1 MSVKERIKLFAKS
14 KNISIREFE
23 RVTGL
28 NYGYV
33 NAIRVSMQPDKI
45 EGIASHF
52 KDLNVEWLLTGK
64 GEMLINEETE
74 SSTSFDGNSDTNY
87 MDIIKSQQRTIDTLS
102 QTIASQQRMIEDM
115 YSKKDTADIA

>member
-1 MSVKERIKLFAKS
+1 MSVKERIKQFAKA

-45 EGIASHF
+45 DSIASYF
-52 KDLNVEWLLTGK
+52 KDLNIEWLLTGK
-64 GEMLINEETE
+64 GEMLINEGAE
-74 SSTSFDGNSDTNY
+74 SNITTVSNNIVMPREVFDE
-87 MDIIKSQQRTIDTLS
+87 IIRLNKIIESQQRTIES
-102 QTIASQQRMIEDM
+102 MQ
-115 YSKKDTADIA
+115 SKKDTADIA